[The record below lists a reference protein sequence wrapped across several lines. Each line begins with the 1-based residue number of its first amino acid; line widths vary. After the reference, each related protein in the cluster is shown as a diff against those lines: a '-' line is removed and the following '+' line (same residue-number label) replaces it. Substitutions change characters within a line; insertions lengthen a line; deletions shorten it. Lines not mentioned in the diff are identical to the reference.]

1 MLLRLFYRS
10 VMFVLGGVTATLSV
24 KNVQKSS
31 DLKSIR
37 GNIRHHFVVADI
49 FVPADKVCRNMNPG
63 DNVKAYTRNYNQ
75 VADVPLPKRQVCL
88 TLGGSASYRRVQ
100 FSLSVEFIRNLILKP
115 MRSKALGE
123 DLN

>member
-37 GNIRHHFVVADI
+37 GNIRPHFVVADI

-88 TLGGSASYRRVQ
+88 MLGGSASYGMIRLLLEAG
-100 FSLSVEFIRNLILKP
+100 FHSVFQWGF
-115 MRSKALGE
+115 LGIQY
-123 DLN
+123 

>member
-75 VADVPLPKRQVCL
+75 VADVPPPNIRQVCL
-88 TLGGSASYRRVQ
+88 MLGGSASYGMIRLLLEAGFNSVFQ
-100 FSLSVEFIRNLILKP
+100 WSL
-115 MRSKALGE
+115 LGI
-123 DLN
+123 